1 MSRPPSQRSRDD
13 AVLKVE
19 IARVHKQHH
28 DVYGAEKV
36 WWQLERERFDVGRDR
51 VARLMGELGLK
62 GVRRGGYKTVTTTA
76 GPEADRPRDLVK
88 RDFTAPSPNRLW
100 VADIT
105 YVWTWEGFAYTAFVT
120 DVFSRMIVGWRVGTS
135 LATDLPLS
143 ALEMAIWSRR
153 ASLSTTWFTTP
164 IGASRADSS
173 GRRNTSIME
182 VSNDGGYQAAEGH
195 LADAG
200 KDAFPGSTYTLA
212 ADPTTEVLG
221 RDRQGGRERAGSGL
235 GGGGIRDWQ

>member
-1 MSRPPSQRSRDD
+1 MWWSSLHHGSGRDQVITFVEENRSRFGVEPICDVLQFAPSTYYASMSRPPSQHSRDD

-105 YVWTWEGFAYTAFVT
+105 YVWTWEGFAYTAFVI

-153 ASLSTTWFTTP
+153 GQSL
-164 IGASRADSS
+164 D
-173 GRRNTSIME
+173 
-182 VSNDGGYQAAEGH
+182 H
-195 LADAG
+195 LVHHSDRGVQYLAIVYSERLEEAG
-200 KDAFPGSTYTLA
+200 VAPSVGS
-212 ADPTTEVLG
+212 VG
-221 RDRQGGRERAGSGL
+221 
-235 GGGGIRDWQ
+235 